1 MKDGEKG
8 VDEAG
13 VGKLESGGGE
23 FGGVGAGAGEEGFI
37 GHFAEGES
45 EGEGGDGKNGG
56 AMEVGGKDAGE
67 LSVGDRV
74 GGGEVDGAGEG
85 GGFEEEE
92 DGGESVGEGD
102 PADEL
107 SAASEPAA
115 EAETKDGEEARQG
128 SAGAGGEDGA
138 ENDAEAKMEDTD
150 AGLDGRL
157 GGGFPL
163 LTDIGEKAGAEA
175 GGFVE
180 ELVTA
185 IAIDADGRGDEEHLG
200 GMAETGKDCG
210 QGASGSDAAIG
221 DFVLVF
227 GGPAMGGEVCAGE
240 VDGGGKVFKT
250 LGVRDGGGG
259 GWIPLELVGQGWGA
273 PNELEDREVSFGEGV
288 MKRRAEHAGG
298 AGKEEPGHW
307 GRCIDG
313 TDVAFLLMNTIA
325 SNW

>member
-102 PADEL
+102 P
-107 SAASEPAA
+107 S
-115 EAETKDGEEARQG
+115 
-128 SAGAGGEDGA
+128 
-138 ENDAEAKMEDTD
+138 
-150 AGLDGRL
+150 
-157 GGGFPL
+157 
-163 LTDIGEKAGAEA
+163 
-175 GGFVE
+175 
-180 ELVTA
+180 
-185 IAIDADGRGDEEHLG
+185 
-200 GMAETGKDCG
+200 
-210 QGASGSDAAIG
+210 
-221 DFVLVF
+221 
-227 GGPAMGGEVCAGE
+227 
-240 VDGGGKVFKT
+240 
-250 LGVRDGGGG
+250 
-259 GWIPLELVGQGWGA
+259 
-273 PNELEDREVSFGEGV
+273 
-288 MKRRAEHAGG
+288 
-298 AGKEEPGHW
+298 
-307 GRCIDG
+307 
-313 TDVAFLLMNTIA
+313 
-325 SNW
+325 